1 MKEKKRKERAK
12 PRKPAAPARI
22 RGLRV
27 PAILLEGDAPASPP
41 APVASRPG
49 QRFALAPTPP
59 SPVAVPQPLSPVIAP
74 ALPTQTSAPPPPSQP
89 IAPAAELPEAYGTQR
104 LFLTA
109 RDPHWLYAHWDLT
122 RDQRRDYNAKASG
135 GRLALRVYKDRLEGA
150 PYSEV
155 ALQPDAHNWF
165 VNVGHAGATYLAE
178 LGYNQESQWT
188 RIAVSGLTLTPPDTW
203 SEDASAWFETLPD
216 QLPVGELV
224 QLVKGAASEHPPL
237 REALQQLSAPGLE
250 NGRGP
255 EIPGAG
261 PWTPEQERALAELVR
276 RDVSRRIWMGSLE
289 ITEVIRRQLRRE
301 LLPGGVGP
309 GFLGGGEA
317 PAHLGFAGAGEALV
331 NPGLANGG
339 ISSLSQPGVGEEQR
353 KGFWFNINAELVIY
367 GATEPD
373 AKVTI
378 GGRVIMLR
386 PDGSFSFRFALP
398 DGTYPLP
405 AIATSADG
413 TDTRSAALS
422 FTRQTDYRGHVEA
435 HPQDPG
441 LKRPAA
447 ENLE

>member
-1 MKEKKRKERAK
+1 
-12 PRKPAAPARI
+12 
-22 RGLRV
+22 
-27 PAILLEGDAPASPP
+27 
-41 APVASRPG
+41 
-49 QRFALAPTPP
+49 
-59 SPVAVPQPLSPVIAP
+59 
-74 ALPTQTSAPPPPSQP
+74 
-89 IAPAAELPEAYGTQR
+89 LPEAYGTQR

-109 RDPHWLYAHWDLT
+109 RDPHGLYAHWDLT
-122 RDQRRDYNAKASG
+122 RNQRRDYNAKASAG
-135 GRLALRVYKDRLEGA
+135 HLTLRVHKDRLEGA

-155 ALQPDAHNWF
+155 ALQPDARHWF
-165 VNVGHAGATYLAE
+165 VNVGHAGAAYLAE
-178 LGYNQESQWT
+178 LGYYQDNQWT
-188 RIAVSGLTLTPPDTW
+188 RIAVSGLTLTPPDTL
-203 SEDASAWFETLPD
+203 SEDTSAWFEILPD

-237 REALQQLSAPGLE
+237 REALRQSSAPGLE

-289 ITEVIRRQLRRE
+289 ITEVIRRQLQQE

-309 GFLGGGEA
+309 GFVGG
-317 PAHLGFAGAGEALV
+317 GEALV
-331 NPGLANGG
+331 NPSLANWG
-339 ISSLSQPGVGEEQR
+339 ISSLSQPGVGAEQR
-353 KGFWFNINAELVIY
+353 QGFWFNINAELVIY

-373 AKVTI
+373 AEVTI
-378 GGRVIMLR
+378 GGRVIKLR

-398 DGTYPLP
+398 DGTCQLP

-435 HPQDPG
+435 HPQDPA
-441 LKRPAA
+441 LRQSAP
-447 ENLE
+447 ETLE